1 MANALRCAAETRSQ
15 RDLGPG
21 AIATPAVADS
31 VVVVATGRDDDTVAL
46 VLVALGVATGW
57 RHS

>member
-1 MANALRCAAETRSQ
+1 MADALRCAGETRWQ

-21 AIATPAVADS
+21 VIAIPAVADS
-31 VVVVATGRDDDTVAL
+31 VVVVATGLDDDAVPH
-46 VLVALGVATGW
+46 VLVALDVATGW